1 MSGQLDIDIEKGSR
15 FELTV
20 TIEDESIDFT
30 AASGYS
36 AWAQVRATAA
46 TGATLWADMDV
57 TSVTATD
64 GSATWTLTIASS
76 ATQAMPDP
84 LSTPARPFRPGHWDF
99 FAAPAAST
107 ATHAKKYLDGAAFIY
122 PSGSLP

>member
-1 MSGQLDIDIEKGSR
+1 MAGQLDIDIEKGSR

-30 AASGYS
+30 SGYS
-36 AWAQVRATAA
+36 AWAQVRAMAA
-46 TGATLWADMDV
+46 TGSTLWAEMDV

-64 GSATWTLTIASS
+64 GSATWALSIAAS
-76 ATQAMPDP
+76 ATWGMPDP
-84 LSTPARPFRPGHWDF
+84 LNNPARPFRPGHWDF
-99 FAAPAAST
+99 FAAPTSLT
-107 ATHAKKYLDGAAFIY
+107 ATHAKKYLNGNAFVY